1 MLRNL
6 DGWWKMKVMLHED
19 IPDSPSIRKV
29 VRRGYRIFRRR
40 NQWTRE
46 EVRAI
51 MIRAVYIESEFRV

>member
-1 MLRNL
+1 
-6 DGWWKMKVMLHED
+6 MKVMLHED

-51 MIRAVYIESEFRV
+51 MIRAVYIESESRL